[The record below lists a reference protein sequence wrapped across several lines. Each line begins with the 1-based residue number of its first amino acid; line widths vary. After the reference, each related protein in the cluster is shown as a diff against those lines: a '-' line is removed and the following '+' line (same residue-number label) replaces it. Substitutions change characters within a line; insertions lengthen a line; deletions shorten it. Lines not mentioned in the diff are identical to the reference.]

1 MGLFDFISDAC
12 STIADAASSVAD
24 AVGEVASTTVDIVS
38 DAAST
43 TADIVGDITGTTVD
57 VLSSAADSTI
67 DVIGDVAT
75 STIDAI
81 SGAASSTVDVIG
93 DLAGSAVNTV
103 GDVTSSTID
112 FVSNTASTAL
122 DFAVENPLTTI
133 AGSTGLVTSAA
144 VIATKTTAVTTPTV
158 MGLVGLHTAKN
169 AGEYVI
175 DLIKGKVTPVRGSV
189 VYCDLTAG
197 RKLAEHSGIY
207 IGDNRIV
214 HLNRHGYIEIVS
226 PQQFISGITTGNEIY
241 VSCEGEW
248 PVGCDEV
255 ADFAESMVGIIRNY
269 HVLVDNCHQFSAG
282 CLMKDPENYNNFL
295 WFLKDEANKRLGADN
310 WRLWDKNYW

>member
-12 STIADAASSVAD
+12 STIADAACSITD

-38 DAAST
+38 DAAS
-43 TADIVGDITGTTVD
+43 
-57 VLSSAADSTI
+57 
-67 DVIGDVAT
+67 
-75 STIDAI
+75 
-81 SGAASSTVDVIG
+81 STVEVIG
-93 DLAGSAVNTV
+93 DLAGSAVDTV

-122 DFAVENPLTTI
+122 DFAVENPLTTIATVTGATI

-214 HLNRHGYIEIVS
+214 HLNRHGYIEIIS